1 MMGWD
6 CDWIV
11 IGLEVGW
18 DMMGYGCWVDGW
30 MDWMD
35 GRKEDG
41 LKKKGGGEEKVR
53 RFAFL

>member
-18 DMMGYGCWVDGW
+18 DMMGYDGIWLLGGW
-30 MDWMD
+30 MDGLD
-35 GRKEDG
+35 GREEG
-41 LKKKGGGEEKVR
+41 GWIEKKRGGGGEGS
-53 RFAFL
+53 